1 MENSLRAKGCCR
13 AGALPR
19 SCGVLIGVAGMWN
32 REKCARNSN
41 IVHASFARALCM
53 DSCALLGCPAVC
65 RLPRKRVVQ
74 LTPQALTWLLLNQCS
89 SYLLDSWLTRN
100 GGNSIM
106 LLAGRMG
113 RQHVNAAEWLSER
126 PPDYLLPAFHISA
139 FCSCTSHAGSA
150 SAKALCSGKLCSLL
164 EEAC

>member
-41 IVHASFARALCM
+41 IVHASFAPPVCLAGLPSHVQVAKEACGAA
-53 DSCALLGCPAVC
+53 DPAGTH
-65 RLPRKRVVQ
+65 LAASEPVQ
-74 LTPQALTWLLLNQCS
+74 QLFVRSMADLH
-89 SYLLDSWLTRN
+89 
-100 GGNSIM
+100 GGNSTM

-126 PPDYLLPAFHISA
+126 PSDYLLPAFHISA
-139 FCSCTSHAGSA
+139 FCSFTSHASSA